1 MATSN
6 HCILTPSILA
16 SLNLPA
22 CIEEVG
28 GAELPQSLLEKGET
42 LREKGGIAT
51 LQTMLSE
58 IPELLQ
64 RNKEIINEVSLMCRC
79 TLGLLFYY
87 FIAES

>member
-1 MATSN
+1 VRSN
-6 HCILTPSILA
+6 DPSMIISSILA

-42 LREKGGIAT
+42 LREKGGVAT

-58 IPELLQ
+58 MPELLQ
-64 RNKEIINEVSLMCRC
+64 RNKEITNEVSYVQ
-79 TLGLLFYY
+79 TFYST
-87 FIAES
+87 FQ